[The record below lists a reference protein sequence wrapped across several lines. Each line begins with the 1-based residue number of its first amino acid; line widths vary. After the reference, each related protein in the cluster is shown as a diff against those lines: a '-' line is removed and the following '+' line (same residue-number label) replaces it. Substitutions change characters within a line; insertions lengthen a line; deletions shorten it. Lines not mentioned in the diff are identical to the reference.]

1 MGTVMLTLG
10 EVRGGVR
17 LRDGPGLGE
26 PDSEKLT
33 HSMEEL
39 CEPGG
44 ISDAEYGGKDLPKY
58 KVPPATSSHA
68 SE

>member
-44 ISDAEYGGKDLPKY
+44 ISDAE
-58 KVPPATSSHA
+58 
-68 SE
+68 